1 MRPGTACVTASREA
15 DSSVG
20 FWLHHRLPRPETPGV
35 HLGGGDRTLQ
45 FKQAPGASLSTRVR
59 KPLALDPYPGL
70 LPRTGWGGSGVLT
83 AREPQMDQGGLDLT
97 VNTQALPGMVSHQH
111 HLSPGPGNSPHSTS
125 ATRTPP
131 AHKPQALPPQSPAR
145 PATSCPELPICL
157 PRPSGRL
164 ETQSSLL
171 IPARDA
177 GLAPQAVGLDR
188 KDSSSQKPA
197 LSMSPERY
205 GGETCLVKAAV

>member
-70 LPRTGWGGSGVLT
+70 LPRTGWRGSGVLT
-83 AREPQMDQGGLDLT
+83 AREPQMDQGGWISPLT
-97 VNTQALPGMVSHQH
+97 PRPYRGWSVTNTTFLRGRGTLPIPPRQHTPHLPTNPKPSLHKALPDQ
-111 HLSPGPGNSPHSTS
+111 
-125 ATRTPP
+125 PP
-131 AHKPQALPPQSPAR
+131 
-145 PATSCPELPICL
+145 
-157 PRPSGRL
+157 
-164 ETQSSLL
+164 
-171 IPARDA
+171 
-177 GLAPQAVGLDR
+177 
-188 KDSSSQKPA
+188 PA
-197 LSMSPERY
+197 LSCPSAFPGPVGALKPRAASSSLPVMQGSLHKQLDSTER
-205 GGETCLVKAAV
+205 THPLRNQP